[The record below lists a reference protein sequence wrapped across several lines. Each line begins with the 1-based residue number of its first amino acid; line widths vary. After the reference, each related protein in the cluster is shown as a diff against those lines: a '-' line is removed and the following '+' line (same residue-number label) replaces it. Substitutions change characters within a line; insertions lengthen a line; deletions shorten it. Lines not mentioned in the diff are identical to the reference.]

1 MPEPGHSVDNR
12 RFDPQ
17 LAGHVPNLPPTDF
30 TDPERSRQDGLA
42 AFRARGLRVPEESE
56 LDFEDRLV
64 PGLRADAPPVS
75 IRVYRP
81 HGMGRLPAVLW
92 IHGGGFVRGAVEIDH
107 PDAARAAAELSAVVV
122 SVDYRLAPEHPYPA
136 AIDDCQAALQWLV
149 HEVVDVA
156 ADRVAVVGV
165 SAGGALA
172 AALAVRA
179 RDRGAPKLCF
189 QALVIPMLDDRLDTP
204 SMREFTD
211 PRIFSRGVAES
222 GWRHYLSSG
231 TAWRTTARRGTCP
244 LPGSYPPATGVPMHR
259 RAGPAARRGHRL
271 RGASHTGRGFGGVTP
286 VPRHLPRLP
295 VRGATCGG
303 LPPHVRRAIRRPSQI
318 ALPVC
323 PSHVRRSQC

>member
-1 MPEPGHSVDNR
+1 VPEPGHSVDNR

-222 GWRHYLSSG
+222 GWRHYLSR
-231 TAWRTTARRGTCP
+231 AA
-244 LPGSYPPATGVPMHR
+244 LPGEPPPDAVPGRCPDLTRLPPAYLCTAELDPLRDEGIDYAVR
-259 RAGPAARRGHRL
+259 LTRAGVSVELHQFPGTFHGSQFAVRHAAVSRRMCDELYAALARSL
-271 RGASHTGRGFGGVTP
+271 SRCA
-286 VPRHLPRLP
+286 
-295 VRGATCGG
+295 
-303 LPPHVRRAIRRPSQI
+303 PPM
-318 ALPVC
+318 
-323 PSHVRRSQC
+323 